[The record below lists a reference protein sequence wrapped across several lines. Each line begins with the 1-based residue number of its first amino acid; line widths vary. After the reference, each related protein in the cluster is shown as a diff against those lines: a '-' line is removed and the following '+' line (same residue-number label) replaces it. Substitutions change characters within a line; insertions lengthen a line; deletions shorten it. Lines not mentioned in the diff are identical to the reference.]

1 MEAPCLA
8 TYSYSTSR
16 PRAFQT
22 FPIFCGFSLTDELG
36 AIDFDRP
43 LTELTSLLQSWL
55 YFGLMSECLGYDI
68 DSQTFVKRSA
78 DSLQRA
84 ACIDIRVKT
93 SFLVEFGARRDSLT
107 RTFNETRRKAVE
119 KEMLTNMALAQ
130 EQLRSFESR
139 LKNASEDFALV
150 ALSVRMLLHVLTF
163 QFKLPTAT
171 VDAEAPS
178 TQIIMRRMLEN
189 GWCRQ
194 RIAHA
199 CREFSY
205 PTLYYLSNLRR
216 HIPQHLSHSRCTD
229 SACKITAGDVEPSH
243 RMPNCECDSID
254 VSMGE
259 VVKIIESGGV
269 PLIRV
274 KRQDQPPG
282 TVKLEIIRCTASS
295 TYTAISHVWSDRQL
309 VVRENTPN
317 ALPQCQLEHLDM
329 ILAQIPP
336 SSGKGFRAIRTLHNK
351 VHNILCDWGYVEC
364 PSDLD
369 RLFWLDSICVP
380 NEERHSHLRTKAVN
394 GMDMV
399 YAGADR
405 VLVLDAELKA
415 IEVGQ
420 QPMRILVDGWFRSY
434 SRHFVHNAPAR
445 SKVTEVAALLFAS
458 AWMGRARTLQEGCL
472 ALECIFQTAESPVML
487 RYLSSEAYR
496 KPYDP
501 ADDHWFLNLRW
512 LPFAKSYR
520 AIFGTPDSRKLGSFR
535 FILVPLLWPVYLLM
549 TIWSFLKY
557 AQYMRP
563 EQRYD
568 RPSGEPYEASAP
580 DPTTIDE
587 QVLRDL
593 NNSIIS
599 SLHMRASVHKG
610 FNWVWFDKNAKEFW
624 QAWDSLQSWSTTKKT
639 DLFTV
644 VANLASFNAGFISK
658 SAGRDERMRSI
669 IFNLTAVPL
678 DILFSDYGDKYGNGA
693 PHPDRWIPLDPVGSL
708 RGNSLMRLTNQ
719 GLVLVDAGYVRS
731 EEFFLMGAS
740 TPRRDMFR
748 LAGLAPPNAA
758 LDKKPLEYWVKA
770 LVPAHDKLVVLPET
784 EICLVLSA
792 DGRLAERGQ
801 TSLPQYRGA
810 RFLVTRQKH
819 NTIFLQYDC
828 AIRAVQSLDHPEW
841 WTGDTQTAY
850 EVRRVPLD
858 RRLILETGAIGRAVY
873 PVRPSH
879 PFCTRE
885 KNIIIAAV
893 IIGLIILIFEWVM
906 VIEVRK
912 TVLPTFD
919 DMPEL
924 KNQVQEYSSNS
935 SWYFW
940 DPTIGRIDNSG
951 AAAVTAFVLLLFT
964 LPGLY
969 LNVHILMYI
978 FNLIGYKSW
987 ASTFAEDWTP
997 QGIRSWW
1004 WAFLKFNLFIWMS
1017 TMRKS
1022 LARALKAA
1030 YNKIR
1035 PGGRDQQAQFAL
1047 TNGEQMIRAGAVISS
1062 TEIPEPRDVHHSD
1075 RPAYCR
1081 AEQGECCLHG
1091 NR

>member
-1 MEAPCLA
+1 
-8 TYSYSTSR
+8 
-16 PRAFQT
+16 
-22 FPIFCGFSLTDELG
+22 
-36 AIDFDRP
+36 
-43 LTELTSLLQSWL
+43 
-55 YFGLMSECLGYDI
+55 MSECLGYDI

-119 KEMLTNMALAQ
+119 KEMLANMALAQ

-163 QFKLPTAT
+163 QFKLPTAR

-205 PTLYYLSNLRR
+205 PTLYYLSSLRR

-259 VVKIIESGGV
+259 VAKIIESGGV

-329 ILAQIPP
+329 LLAQIPP

-380 NEERHSHLRTKAVN
+380 NEERHSHLRTKAIN

-405 VLVLDAELKA
+405 VLVLDAELQA

-420 QPMRILVDGWFRSY
+420 QPMRIL
-434 SRHFVHNAPAR
+434 
-445 SKVTEVAALLFAS
+445 VTEVAALLFAS
-458 AWMGRARTLQEGCL
+458 AWMGRAWTLQEGCL

-487 RYLSSEAYR
+487 RYL
-496 KPYDP
+496 K
-501 ADDHWFLNLRW
+501 
-512 LPFAKSYR
+512 
-520 AIFGTPDSRKLGSFR
+520 
-535 FILVPLLWPVYLLM
+535 
-549 TIWSFLKY
+549 
-557 AQYMRP
+557 
-563 EQRYD
+563 QRYD

-587 QVLRDL
+587 QVLKDL

-610 FNWVWFDKNAKEFW
+610 FNWVWFDKNAKQFW
-624 QAWDSLQSWSTTKKT
+624 QAWDSLQSRSTTKKT

-731 EEFFLMGAS
+731 EEFFQMGAS

-758 LDKKPLEYWVKA
+758 LDKKSPEYWVKA

-792 DGRLAERGQ
+792 DGGLAERGQ

-810 RFLVTRQKH
+810 RFLVTRQKG

-841 WTGDTQTAY
+841 WTGDTQIAY

-1004 WAFLKFNLFIWMS
+1004 WAFLKFNLFVWMS

-1035 PGGRDQQAQFAL
+1035 PGGRDQQA
-1047 TNGEQMIRAGAVISS
+1047 
-1062 TEIPEPRDVHHSD
+1062 
-1075 RPAYCR
+1075 
-1081 AEQGECCLHG
+1081 
-1091 NR
+1091 